1 MRAIFYKYNK
11 KTNSTA
17 RPNNSTTKIEL
28 DNVQIKTPSSINQ
41 PLIQLA
47 KGTDVTGYN
56 YVYLPSFNR
65 YYFIN
70 DITYNIGIWLVSCVV
85 DVLASFREDILNS
98 EQYILRSASDYNGN
112 ILDMLYGTEAS
123 SNYYNVTSASTVV
136 DPDNQISFP
145 NYYNANYTDGV
156 FIIGVISNNNSGVTY
171 YQLSYIGFKNLI
183 NYLMSY
189 VPSDMSDVS
198 NGIAKSLLDPLQYI
212 TTCLWYPVSMTR
224 GIVPVINSINIGGY
238 DISVIGLG
246 GGVIETRQ
254 VHFRSTISIPK
265 HPQAN
270 EYPYT
275 QLEPFSRYNL
285 FFEPFGNI
293 PLDSTKLYGASSL
306 SLDWYL
312 DVPTGEAELFINNGT
327 LLVSNVS
334 SLVGVQIRLSQ
345 LVNDIIGGAVNLGSA
360 IAGTIVNAVAG
371 NVMGAVVSG
380 VSGIAS
386 TVNSM
391 LPQLSTRG
399 CEGSFLPYGLGAPK
413 LHAFYNKQLNTDK
426 ERYGAPLCDIRELDD
441 LSGYV
446 LCSNAVVNYRA
457 HTPLSMESDE
467 VNSLLNTGVYI
478 E

>member
-1 MRAIFYKYNK
+1 MKVVFYIFNK
-11 KTNSTA
+11 KSNSTA
-17 RPNNSTTKIEL
+17 RPNNSTTKLEL
-28 DNVQIKTPSSINQ
+28 DNVQVKTPSSINQ
-41 PLIQLA
+41 PLLQIA
-47 KGTDVTGYN
+47 KGNFDISYN
-56 YVYLPSFNR
+56 YVYIREFDR
-65 YYFIN
+65 YYFVQ
-70 DITYNIGIWLVSCVV
+70 DITYNMGVWLVSCVV
-85 DVLASFREDILNS
+85 DVLGSYKEDILNS
-98 EQYILRSASDYNGN
+98 YQYVLRSASDYNGN

-123 SNYYNVTSASTVV
+123 SNYYDVTSASTVI

-145 NYYNANYTDGV
+145 NYYNATYTDGV

-171 YQLSYIGFKNLI
+171 YQLSYLGFKNLI
-183 NYLMSY
+183 NYLMNY

-198 NGIAKSLLDPLQYI
+198 SGIAKSLLDPLQYI

-224 GIVPVINSINIGGY
+224 GFTPVINSINIGGY

-246 GGVIETRQ
+246 GGVIENRQ

-265 HPQAN
+265 HPQADD
-270 EYPYT
+270 YPYT

-306 SLDWYL
+306 SLDWYV
-312 DVPTGEAELFINNGT
+312 DVPTGEAELFINNDN

-334 SLVGVQIRLSQ
+334 SLIGVQIRLSQ
-345 LVNDIIGGAVNLGSA
+345 LVNDIIGGAVNLGGA
-360 IAGTIVNAVAG
+360 IAGTIANAVIG
-371 NVMGAVVSG
+371 NVAGAVISG

-399 CEGSFLPYGLGAPK
+399 CEGSFLPYGLGEPK
-413 LHAFYNKQLNTDK
+413 LHAFYNKQLSTNRS
-426 ERYGAPLCDIRELDD
+426 RYGRPLCEGRDLNT

-446 LCSNAVVNYRA
+446 LCSNATVNYSIFA
-457 HTPLSMESDE
+457 PTSYEADE
-467 VNSLLNTGVYI
+467 VNNLLNSGVYL